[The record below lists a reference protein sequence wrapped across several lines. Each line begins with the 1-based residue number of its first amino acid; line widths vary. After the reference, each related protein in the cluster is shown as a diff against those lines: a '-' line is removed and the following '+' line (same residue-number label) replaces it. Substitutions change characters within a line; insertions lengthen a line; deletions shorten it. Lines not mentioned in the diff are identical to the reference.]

1 MSIRKGTIVRFP
13 DGRVAV
19 KKVTGTWEVS
29 GTTRERY
36 RDEDLD
42 KGYTVVYTPVRSV
55 SEYGLGTAVLVG
67 KEVFVKAG
75 ASTFGNEVHGYWESV
90 DGKVLNDHEL
100 AETEFIE
107 LFVDSEGE

>member
-1 MSIRKGTIVRFP
+1 MSIRKGTIVRFW

-42 KGYTVVYTPVRSV
+42 KGYAVVYTPVRNV
-55 SEYGLGTAVLVG
+55 SECRLGTAVLVG
-67 KEVFVKAG
+67 KDVYVKVG
-75 ASTFGNEVHGYWESV
+75 ASSFGGSILGEWETV
-90 DGKVLNDHEL
+90 EGKVLNDPDL

-107 LFVDSEGE
+107 LFVDTEGE